1 MKILLSIIT
10 VVFIFSGC
18 STKQY
23 FEPEDTSNNN
33 LSSKQMSEEIIS
45 LNSDGAILENFRVIN
60 KDGLTNY
67 FLLEGYTFLNKSGN
81 QILSADKFGNIMIDK
96 KIINLKENIV
106 AASIKKD
113 LLALVFA
120 NNTIALY
127 NLTDNKYTFKEKLK
141 VSIIN
146 DVRIANPIFLKSTVI
161 FPTLNGRVIFTS
173 LNTSEILRNINLDPT
188 DKVNNIIFLKTIGET
203 LIASTSNKILS
214 IFDGNFNIKEHRV
227 KDIITNSNNIFI
239 ATLNG
244 TIIKF
249 DFSLNQKAI
258 KKFKFANIF
267 ALGYGTSLYALE
279 SQDYL
284 IKINDAF
291 TKTTVYDFSFDES
304 SKTIVI
310 DNTLYFD
317 DEYVKLP

>member
-1 MKILLSIIT
+1 MKILLTILTI
-10 VVFIFSGC
+10 VFIFSGC

-23 FEPEDTSNNN
+23 FEPKNTSNNN
-33 LSSKQMSEEIIS
+33 LSSKKMSDKILS
-45 LNSDGAILENFRVIN
+45 LSSDGAILENFRVIN
-60 KDGLTNY
+60 KDGLSTY
-67 FLLEGYTFLNKSGN
+67 FLPEGYTFLNKADS
-81 QILSADKFGNIMIDK
+81 QILSADKLGNIMIDRK
-96 KIINLKENIV
+96 TINLAENIV
-106 AASIKKD
+106 AASIKENI
-113 LLALVFA
+113 LAVVFA

-127 NLTDNKYTFKEKLK
+127 NLTTNKYTLKEKLK
-141 VSIIN
+141 LSIIN
-146 DVRIANPIFLKSTVI
+146 DTRIANPIFLDKTVI
-161 FPTLNGRVIFTS
+161 FPTLNGKIIFVS
-173 LNTSEILRNINLDPT
+173 LKTSEIIKNINLDPT
-188 DKVNNIIFLKTIGET
+188 DKVNNVIFLKTIGET
-203 LIASTSNKILS
+203 LIASTPNKILS
-214 IFDGNFNIKEHRV
+214 ISDGAFNVKRYRV
-227 KDIITNSNNIFI
+227 KDIITNSTNVFV

-249 DFSLNQKAI
+249 DLTLNQEAS

-310 DNTLYFD
+310 NNTLYFD